1 MAITPNSPSNVA
13 KSNVANTNA
22 PSTTASQNNQA
33 TKSDTT
39 RQAEGKGVESD
50 VAKAKQAQNV
60 AILRANERVSLS
72 SNNDSLSLLYKTA
85 LEGINA
91 ELEPVLGENAAQKV
105 YDAGVDTSP
114 DATAERIVAF
124 VSGFYSRYKE
134 LNPDRSEEEQLDSF
148 LKIIGG
154 GIEKGFADA
163 KDILK
168 GLKVYE
174 GEISE
179 GVDLT
184 YAKVMSGL
192 ETFRQKMLELA
203 DQRAAETAA
212 PINPADANKTGLQ

>member
-1 MAITPNSPSNVA
+1 MAIIPNSPSNVA
-13 KSNVANTNA
+13 KSNTPASAT
-22 PSTTASQNNQA
+22 SQNNQTA
-33 TKSDTT
+33 KSDNN
-39 RQAEGKGVESD
+39 RQVKDNGVESD

-114 DATAERIVAF
+114 EATAERIVAF

-134 LNPDRSEEEQLDSF
+134 LNPGRSEEEQLDNF
-148 LKIIGG
+148 LNVIGP

-168 GLKVYE
+168 GLKVYQ

-179 GVDLT
+179 GVDQT
-184 YAKVMSGL
+184 YAKVISGL
-192 ETFRQKMLELA
+192 ETFRLKMLE
-203 DQRAAETAA
+203 RAEQAA
-212 PINPADANKTGLQ
+212 SNNDTDTPGEPDTRSDSTTQ

>member
-1 MAITPNSPSNVA
+1 MPATATATP
-13 KSNVANTNA
+13 
-22 PSTTASQNNQA
+22 QNNQV
-33 TKSDTT
+33 TKNDNT
-39 RQAEGKGVESD
+39 RQTEGKGVESD

-105 YDAGVDTSP
+105 YDSGVDTSP

-124 VSGFYSRYKE
+124 ISGFYSRYKE
-134 LNPDRSEEEQLDSF
+134 LNPDRSETEQMDSF

-179 GVDLT
+179 GVDKT

-203 DQRAAETAA
+203 EQAANNIDTDNSNEPDSSSNSRPVA
-212 PINPADANKTGLQ
+212 